1 MIAAA
6 SAAPARG
13 ERLAAPLLRLA
24 ERVLAKLPRDDAAP
38 ARAALR
44 AFATAPSPAGYLA
57 AARVLRASERR
68 HKLQLLGHAQG
79 ARRTEHGLEALARA
93 GLSPELLDALRT
105 IPSDARNGRRFAVIA
120 DLLAAY
126 RLVEA
131 RATEAHRELQQGLG
145 PVPIRRGGGE
155 RRRRSR

>member
-1 MIAAA
+1 MTAAA
-6 SAAPARG
+6 SASPG
-13 ERLAAPLLRLA
+13 GGRLAAPLLRLA
-24 ERVLAKLPRDDAAP
+24 ERVLAHLPREDAAP
-38 ARAALR
+38 AREALR
-44 AFATAPSPAGYLA
+44 AFTTAPSPAGYLA

-68 HKLQLLGHAQG
+68 HKLQLLGRAQG
-79 ARRTEHGLEALARA
+79 ARRTEDGLGALARA
-93 GLSPELLDALRT
+93 GLAPELLDALRV

-145 PVPIRRGGGE
+145 PVPIRRGGFE
-155 RRRRSR
+155 RRRRIR